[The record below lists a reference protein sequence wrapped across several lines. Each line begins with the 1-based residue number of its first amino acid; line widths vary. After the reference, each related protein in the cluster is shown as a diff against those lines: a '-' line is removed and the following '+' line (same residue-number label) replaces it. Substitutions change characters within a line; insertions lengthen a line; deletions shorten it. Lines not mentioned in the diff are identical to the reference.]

1 MLYASSYLTPILMS
15 STWRDFTVYITIW
28 YLFFFSELVTQLSS
42 PDIEGVYE
50 SNIPL
55 VFRVIVSLGCVCI
68 VNKTYTRMVLN
79 GVCYTIS

>member
-1 MLYASSYLTPILMS
+1 MS
-15 STWRDFTVYITIW
+15 STWRHFIVYITIW

-68 VNKTYTRMVLN
+68 VNKTYTCMRR
-79 GVCYTIS
+79 S

>member
-1 MLYASSYLTPILMS
+1 MLVQYLTPILMS
-15 STWRDFTVYITIW
+15 STWRHFIVYITIW

-55 VFRVIVSLGCVCI
+55 VFRVIVSLGCVCV

>member
-1 MLYASSYLTPILMS
+1 MF

-28 YLFFFSELVTQLSS
+28 YLLFFSELVTQLSS

-55 VFRVIVSLGCVCI
+55 VFRVIVSLGCVCV